1 MRRTRMKPRT
11 EPMARTPIRR
21 FKVIDG
27 DGAPVIQIPQQR
39 APIKAVSLKRARQ
52 NRERAAM
59 ADRLYP
65 GRREGAVLCAVPWCP
80 RLADDLHEPKTRA
93 RGGSITDEDNCAP
106 LCRPHHTQV
115 TDGPESQLQWAYDLG
130 ILVHSWDRDGGG
142 DVA

>member
-1 MRRTRMKPRT
+1 MRRTGMKRRT

-39 APIKAVSLKRARQ
+39 TPIKTVSLKRARQ

-65 GRREGAVLCAVPWCP
+65 DRREGTVMCAVPWCP

-93 RGGSITDEDNCAP
+93 RGGSITDEDNAQP
-106 LCRPHHTQV
+106 VCRQHNEELTLEPAWGYRV
-115 TDGPESQLQWAYDLG
+115 GLLK
-130 ILVHSWDRDGGG
+130 HSWDRDGG
-142 DVA
+142 DAA

>member
-1 MRRTRMKPRT
+1 MKRTGMKPRT

-39 APIKAVSLKRARQ
+39 TPIKAVSLKRARQ

-65 GRREGAVLCAVPWCP
+65 DRREGTVMCAVPWCP
-80 RLADDLHEPKTRA
+80 RLADDLHEPKSRA
-93 RGGSITDEDNCAP
+93 RGGAITDENNAEP
-106 LCRPHHTQV
+106 LCRKHHDQV
-115 TDGPESQLQWAYDLG
+115 TFAPENQLQWAYDLG
-130 ILVHSWDRDGGG
+130 LLVHSWNDGGP
-142 DVA
+142 AA